1 MRRTRSGGFGSGVSI
16 AEAKGWTIS
25 GHIGLKSH
33 RKLPQCLQ
41 KLRSD
46 PPRSWAL
53 AAWTERFSLP
63 STSSVFASAL
73 RLNDVP
79 SATGRLAAYRAIARL
94 IRIRRRRFDPKLH
107 RPTVA
112 ASFEKHHGLPAHGY
126 IS

>member
-53 AAWTERFSLP
+53 AAWTERLS
-63 STSSVFASAL
+63 
-73 RLNDVP
+73 DVP

-94 IRIRRRRFDPKLH
+94 IRVRRRRFDPKLH

-126 IS
+126 ISLTSCQSFTCR